1 MARKSSDV
9 LKAIRAAPPVCGK
22 TGASL
27 RTHGGGDLSEEQVCM
42 PKASRAE
49 TEATG
54 TQPVTSSGSQS
65 HCSVVMGP
73 RDQCYV

>member
-1 MARKSSDV
+1 
-9 LKAIRAAPPVCGK
+9 
-22 TGASL
+22 
-27 RTHGGGDLSEEQVCM
+27 M